1 MDFSQKRWTFVTFR
15 LYYPLCVSRRVDT
28 WHIVYLSYKDP
39 VLKYQF
45 IKVRLRCINV
55 TRAAWTAMELAR
67 IHSQLQGNSARP
79 SHFLDAE
86 TCEFPSL
93 QTVKSRLSEKVH
105 RFWKVHRLDPSVAV
119 LNARGVH
126 VGLNDG
132 SMKPSSDLEIHF
144 FVIAQLYVHH
154 NRAAAV

>member
-39 VLKYQF
+39 TGPKISVH
-45 IKVRLRCINV
+45 KVRLRYINV
-55 TRAAWTAMELAR
+55 TRAAWTAMELAQ
-67 IHSQLQGNSARP
+67 IHSQLHGSSARP

-93 QTVKSRLSEKVH
+93 
-105 RFWKVHRLDPSVAV
+105 
-119 LNARGVH
+119 
-126 VGLNDG
+126 
-132 SMKPSSDLEIHF
+132 SMLP
-144 FVIAQLYVHH
+144 V
-154 NRAAAV
+154 

>member
-28 WHIVYLSYKDP
+28 WHMFTYRIRTP

-45 IKVRLRCINV
+45 IKVRLRYLNV

-67 IHSQLQGNSARP
+67 IHSQLQGSSARP

-93 QTVKSRLSEKVH
+93 
-105 RFWKVHRLDPSVAV
+105 
-119 LNARGVH
+119 
-126 VGLNDG
+126 
-132 SMKPSSDLEIHF
+132 SMLP
-144 FVIAQLYVHH
+144 V
-154 NRAAAV
+154 